1 MKINYKFVIY
11 ILKDNNVFIC
21 WILFFIMS
29 DKKSIDNFIDFVADS
44 SGREAS
50 EITPDSKLIKDLQ
63 MDSLD
68 TVELIMNIEEKY
80 GIKIPDKESEELI
93 KQDPTVNQVY
103 NYLKTKGYE

>member
-44 SGREAS
+44 SGIEAS

>member
-1 MKINYKFVIY
+1 
-11 ILKDNNVFIC
+11 
-21 WILFFIMS
+21 MS